1 VRRCLA
7 GVVAGASVGAAV
19 LAGGVPVAAVP
30 GVWWVSSMGDEGGG
44 RASRF

>member
-1 VRRCLA
+1 
-7 GVVAGASVGAAV
+7 VAGASVGAAV

-30 GVWWVSSMGDEGGG
+30 GVWRVSSMGDEGGG